1 MKSRVSVVKE
11 APAPKAPQSRQKSE
25 YFSPEKTTER
35 GPQGFG
41 FSLAGVYLF
50 ASGEDGDETQA
61 KRAATDPQ
69 ASSASR
75 AAPPIVHEVLRSS
88 GGRLAPATRNKFES
102 MFGQSFRDVRIHTGA
117 QAAASAKAVDARAY
131 TVGRQIAFG
140 AGEFSP
146 ETPAG
151 RGLLGHELTHVAQQ
165 SSARPAGEIIS
176 IGNPSNAFEREAETG
191 GWVSGQTSPL
201 AMQQVQRV
209 SIWQKIIR
217 FFGAEGT
224 FEDDELQKYLKLL
237 DEKKKIEDNYDSDN
251 KAREIVR
258 RWHAGKKG
266 YALNVPRKVLLLKE
280 MISGPTLD
288 DDEKGML
295 TILEDSTDADLTDIF
310 KQVTPKEMRGEIDGD
325 NRVKFD
331 YLMMQYNRR
340 NSDRFAE
347 TKAVSPTQHL
357 VTEAALNPG
366 ATLEDEPKKEE
377 PKKEEG
383 KKDQVKKEEPPK
395 DVPPPKLKEAPPMA
409 GISPDP
415 AKNVPGDFEKEMS
428 AVMKKYLSGRA
439 KIFQAA
445 KKSGNI
451 FPSEKAR
458 DLGAVAQKSTEEY
471 FGPYIQVASRAPADS
486 YHPGSFN
493 VKAEIHSQAEV
504 PITLAGTPG
513 HPGRLGWMQYWMAQ
527 EKGKPILDKFHCVTT
542 RDPDKGEFTRVRDVL
557 GSDATLQSDIDDT
570 IHGWPAEASGGINL
584 DLMRDTSTQDKA
596 RKVRWDIY
604 TTLLHEMM
612 HILQHPNYRRAYEL
626 FTGSAQEILK
636 EGMADVMRRDLWF
649 GEGNLKKRLSTSA
662 YDATRA
668 QIEGGEF
675 DYKEDVVNYHRDY
688 PNEVDARKIVNG
700 DGKRPGV
707 GMPNA
712 RAAFF
717 MGHTDLLGIGE
728 GTRGAL
734 APLDKVANYHANDE
748 KDADIV
754 VAQAGDTLDT
764 IRQRTGATL
773 AGILNE
779 STGKAVNAAAPLA
792 AGTRLKIPGI
802 RYVYTIEAD
811 TLGSVASQNHAD
823 PQAIAVANGLP
834 AATLPEHKFPAGTKL
849 LIPIHKAGP

>member
-1 MKSRVSVVKE
+1 MKSRVSAVKE
-11 APAPKAPQSRQKSE
+11 APAPKVPQSRQQSE
-25 YFSPEKTTER
+25 YFSPEGTTER
-35 GPQGFG
+35 GPQSFG
-41 FSLAGVYLF
+41 FSLTGMPLF
-50 ASGEDGDETQA
+50 ASEENGEETPP
-61 KRAATDPQ
+61 KRVDP
-69 ASSASR
+69 APSE
-75 AAPPIVHEVLRSS
+75 AAPDIVHHVLHSP
-88 GGRLAPATRNKFES
+88 GGQLAPATRTRFES
-102 MFGQSFRDVRIHTGA
+102 SFGQSFRDVRIHTGA
-117 QAAASAKAVDARAY
+117 QAAASARAVEARAY
-131 TVGRQIAFG
+131 TVGRQIVFG
-140 AGEFSP
+140 AGEFAP

-151 RGLLGHELTHVAQQ
+151 RGLLGHELAHVAQQ
-165 SSARPAGEIIS
+165 TSARPAGDTLS
-176 IGNPSNAFEREAETG
+176 IGNPYTALEREAESG
-191 GWVSGQTSPL
+191 GWGSGRTSPL
-201 AMQQVQRV
+201 ALQQVQRV

-224 FEDDELQKYLKLL
+224 FEDDELQKYLKFL

-266 YALNVPRKVLLLKE
+266 YELNVPRKVLLLKE

-295 TILEDSTDADLTDIF
+295 TILEDSTDADLTAIF

-325 NRVKFD
+325 NQVQFD
-331 YLMMQYNRR
+331 YLILQYNRR

-357 VTEAALNPG
+357 LTEAVLNPG
-366 ATLEDEPKKEE
+366 STLEDQPKKEE

-383 KKDQVKKEEPPK
+383 KKDEVKKDEPPK
-395 DVPPPKLKEAPPMA
+395 DDPPPKFKEAAPMT

-415 AKNVPGDFEKEMS
+415 ANNVAGDFEKAMS
-428 AVMKKYLSGRA
+428 AVIKKYLNERA
-439 KIFQAA
+439 KAFRDA
-445 KKSGNI
+445 KKSGRT
-451 FPSEKAR
+451 FPIDKAR
-458 DLGAVAQKSTEEY
+458 DIGAVAQKSTEDY
-471 FGPYIQVASRAPADS
+471 FGPYIQVASRVPTGS
-486 YHPGSFN
+486 YHPGSYN
-493 VKAEIHSQAEV
+493 IKPEIHSQAEV
-504 PITLAGTPG
+504 PISLSGTTG

-542 RDPDKGEFTRVRDVL
+542 REPDQQEFSRVVDVL
-557 GSDATLQSDIDDT
+557 ARDAALQSDIDDT
-570 IHGWPAEASGGINL
+570 IHGWPAEASGGLNL
-584 DLMRDTSTQDKA
+584 DLMRDVSTQDKA
-596 RKVRWDIY
+596 RWVRWDIY

-612 HILQHPNYRRAYEL
+612 HILQHPNYRRTYQL

-675 DYKEDVVNYHRDY
+675 DYQEDLVNYHRDY
-688 PNEVDARKIVNG
+688 PYEVDARKIVNG

-717 MGHTDLLGIGE
+717 LGHTDLLGIGE
-728 GTRGAL
+728 GTRGAA
-734 APLDKVANYHANDE
+734 APLDTVANYHANDA
-748 KDADIV
+748 KDHDIV

-779 STGKAVNAAAPLA
+779 STGKAVNPAAPLA
-792 AGTRLKIPGI
+792 SGARLKIPGI

-811 TLGSVASQNHAD
+811 TLGSVAAQNHAD
-823 PQAIAVANGLP
+823 PKAIAVANALP
-834 AATLPEHKFPAGTKL
+834 PNTPPENKFPAGTKL

>member
-1 MKSRVSVVKE
+1 MKSRVSITKE
-11 APAPKAPQSRQKSE
+11 APKHLRSQE
-25 YFSPEKTTER
+25 THGYFSPEHRPDR
-35 GPQGFG
+35 GPQTSG
-41 FSLAGVYLF
+41 FSLTGAPLF
-50 ASGEDGDETQA
+50 DGGEDAEERPA
-61 KRAATDPQ
+61 WRAAKHPR
-69 ASSASR
+69 ASSTSGV
-75 AAPPIVHEVLRSS
+75 APPIVREVLRSPGS
-88 GGRLAPATRNKFES
+88 PLAPATRNKFES
-102 MFGQSFRDVRIHTGA
+102 SLGQSFRDVRIHTGP
-117 QAAASAKAVDARAY
+117 QAAASAKAVDAKAY
-131 TVGRQIAFG
+131 TVGRQIVFG

-146 ETPAG
+146 ESAAG

-165 SSARPAGEIIS
+165 SSARPAGEMLS
-176 IGNPSNAFEREAETG
+176 IGNPSSSFELEAQTG
-191 GWVSGQTSPL
+191 SWLAGHTSPIAL
-201 AMQQVQRV
+201 QQVQRV
-209 SIWQKIIR
+209 SLWQKIIR

-224 FEDDELQKYLKLL
+224 FEDDELQQYLKFL

-266 YALNVPRKVLLLKE
+266 YQLNVPRRVLLLKE

-295 TILEDSTDADLTDIF
+295 TIIEDSTDADLTDIF

-325 NRVKFD
+325 NQVKFD
-331 YLMMQYNRR
+331 YLVQQYNRR
-340 NSDRFAE
+340 NSDRFGE
-347 TKAVSPTQHL
+347 TKAVSPTQHVL
-357 VTEAALNPG
+357 TEAVLNPG
-366 ATLEDEPKKEE
+366 ATLEDAPKKNE

-383 KKDQVKKEEPPK
+383 KKNEVKKEEPEK
-395 DVPPPKLKEAPPMA
+395 DEPPPKLKEAPAMT

-415 AKNVPGDFEKEMS
+415 ANNVPGDFQKEMS
-428 AVMKKYLSGRA
+428 VAIKKYLAERA
-439 KIFQAA
+439 KMFQAA

-451 FPSEKAR
+451 FPGEKAR
-458 DLGAVAQKSTEEY
+458 DIGVVAQKATEEY
-471 FGPYIQVASRAPADS
+471 FGPYIQVASRAPADT

-493 VKAEIHSQAEV
+493 IRSEIHSQAEV
-504 PITLAGTPG
+504 PITTSGTAG
-513 HPGRLGWMQYWMAQ
+513 HPGRIGWMQYWMAQ
-527 EKGKPILDKFHCVTT
+527 EKGKPTLDKFHCVTT
-542 RDPDKGEFTRVRDVL
+542 REPDKGEFTRVTNVL
-557 GSDATLQSDIDDT
+557 ATDPTLQSDIDDT

-584 DLMRDTSTQDKA
+584 GLMRDTSTQDKA

-612 HILQHPNYRRAYEL
+612 HILQHPNYRRTYEL

-675 DYKEDVVNYHRDY
+675 DYKEDVVDYHRDY
-688 PNEVDARKIVNG
+688 EYEVDARKIVNG

-734 APLDKVANYHANDE
+734 THLAPVANYHANDA

-754 VAQAGDTLDT
+754 VANAGDTFET

-779 STGKAVNAAAPLA
+779 RTGKAINPAAPLA
-792 AGTRLKIPGI
+792 GGTRLKIPGI

-811 TLGSVASQNHAD
+811 TLGSVASQNHAS

-834 AATLPEHKFPAGTKL
+834 AATPPAHQFPAGTRL
-849 LIPIHKAGP
+849 LIPIHPTGP